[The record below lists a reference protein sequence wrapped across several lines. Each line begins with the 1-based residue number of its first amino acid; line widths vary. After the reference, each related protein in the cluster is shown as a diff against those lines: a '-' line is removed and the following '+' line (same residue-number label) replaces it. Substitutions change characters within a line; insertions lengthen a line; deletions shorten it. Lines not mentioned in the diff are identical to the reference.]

1 MKLLIL
7 SAYFYPEKTSS
18 LHLNIDR
25 FKYYAEK
32 NVDMEMFV
40 PFPTRGVDGKTKKE
54 YRLKKIEKM
63 YDGKLTVHR
72 FSMYDEGE
80 GTLGRF
86 IRYFICNIIQ
96 FVKGLRTKGI
106 DMVYCDST
114 PPTQGI
120 AAALISKIRHIPF
133 VYNLQDVFPD
143 SLVNA
148 GMTRKGSVI
157 WKTGRAVENFTYKHA
172 DRIVV
177 ISEDIKKN
185 ILDKGVDESK
195 IELIPNW
202 TDTDGIRPVAKDEN
216 KLYCEFGIDPDKFT
230 VVYAGNMGAAQG
242 ADIIISAAKE
252 LKNIQFAVFGGGAEY
267 SAFKERAEKDE
278 LENVIVNPLLPS
290 ERVAE
295 VYSVGDVALITC
307 KKGTGIAGMPS
318 KTWSIMSCN
327 TPIVA
332 SFDVDSEL
340 ADILKRSKT
349 GICVP
354 PQDVRSLVR
363 VLDELSGN
371 PKELEKYRNGR
382 EYVTE
387 NASKDICTQKNLSV
401 LEDAYCG
408 A

>member
-1 MKLLIL
+1 M
-7 SAYFYPEKTSS
+7 
-18 LHLNIDR
+18 
-25 FKYYAEK
+25 
-32 NVDMEMFV
+32 
-40 PFPTRGVDGKTKKE
+40 
-54 YRLKKIEKM
+54 
-63 YDGKLTVHR
+63 
-72 FSMYDEGE
+72 
-80 GTLGRF
+80 
-86 IRYFICNIIQ
+86 
-96 FVKGLRTKGI
+96 
-106 DMVYCDST
+106 
-114 PPTQGI
+114 
-120 AAALISKIRHIPF
+120 
-133 VYNLQDVFPD
+133 
-143 SLVNA
+143 
-148 GMTRKGSVI
+148 
-157 WKTGRAVENFTYKHA
+157 
-172 DRIVV
+172 
-177 ISEDIKKN
+177 
-185 ILDKGVDESK
+185 
-195 IELIPNW
+195 
-202 TDTDGIRPVAKDEN
+202 AKDEN

-295 VYSVGDVALITC
+295 VYSIGDVALITC